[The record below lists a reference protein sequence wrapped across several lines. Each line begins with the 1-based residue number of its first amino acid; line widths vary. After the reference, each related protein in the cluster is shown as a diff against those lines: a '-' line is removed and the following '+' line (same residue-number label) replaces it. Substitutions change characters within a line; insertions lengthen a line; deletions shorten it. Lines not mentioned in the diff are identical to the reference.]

1 MTQVLN
7 IANYTFSPYAV
18 PGFLTAV
25 AMLIL
30 GLLVVQRTA
39 ERKAGV
45 PFALLTLSVSVWLF
59 CFSWMY
65 CARLPEVAI
74 FWARAAYLG
83 IPFIPAAAYH
93 FTVSLLRLGRNE
105 KRLATIFWGVSAV
118 FATAAFSGTA
128 IVTSVHRY
136 FWGYYPMLGWLALAY
151 LVYLSFVLALTMRH
165 YIVEYRRPQRD
176 RHRRRIELFLIAFST
191 GYLGAFDYFPS
202 FGIPLYPF
210 GYLAIAGFI
219 ALAARAVWRYRLVDF
234 SPEFAA
240 SQILETMQGSVL
252 VLDLE
257 GKIRVV
263 NQAACEMLGYE
274 EAELVGT
281 GMGNIIES
289 PLNIGRASDTL
300 MRGGIIRDR
309 AMIWRRKS
317 GERAEVA
324 VSGSMLRDDQGT
336 PAGLVYVALDIS
348 DRKRAEQIEYQAYH
362 DALTGLPNRIFFK
375 NRVSFDLDQA
385 EATHTTLCVLM
396 LDLDGFKL
404 INESFGHSVGDELL
418 QAVSRRLRG
427 CLRDHDAVA
436 RLGGDEFAILLLLR
450 KEDDV
455 SLVTNKIL
463 ETIRR
468 PFHLEGHELFVTT
481 SIGIALHPT
490 DGHDAETLLRNADN
504 AMYAAKERGKNN
516 YQISG
521 PTLTERS
528 RERLFLENSLRRAL
542 ELEQFVL
549 YYQPVIDFRSVQ
561 TVGVEALIRWN
572 HPQSGLLSPH
582 DFIEI
587 AEEVRL
593 IVPIGEW
600 VLRTACTEARRWQL
614 TTSPDLRVAVN
625 LSVYQFQQ
633 RDLVGVVAQ
642 ALDSS
647 GLAANCLQLEIT
659 ESVAM
664 QNAEASVLILRELK
678 DMGVLIAIDDFGT
691 GYSSLSYLK
700 RFPIDTVKL
709 DQSFIRDMRKGSGDA
724 AIVSAV
730 IAMAHALNLKVV
742 AEGVETEAQ
751 LLMLQEMDCD
761 ELQGFLASQ
770 PVPVADIEAFLRENQ
785 LPGLAATEDPRRAL
799 KLVPPPAKPRRGRR

>member
-18 PGFLTAV
+18 PGFITAI
-25 AMLIL
+25 AMLVL
-30 GLLVVQRTA
+30 GLMVVRKTS
-39 ERKAGV
+39 ERQAGV
-45 PFALLTLSVSVWLF
+45 PFALLTISVSVWLF

-65 CARLPEVAI
+65 CAQTPEVAI
-74 FWARAAYLG
+74 WWARAAYLG

-93 FTVSLLRLGRNE
+93 FTASLLRLGTNE
-105 KRLATIFWGVSAV
+105 RRLSSLFWGISAV
-118 FATAAFSGTA
+118 IATAAFSGTA
-128 IVTSVHRY
+128 IVKSVHHY
-136 FWGYYPMLGWLALAY
+136 FWGYYPILGWLALAY
-151 LVYLSFVLALTMRH
+151 LVYLSFVLALTLHH
-165 YIVEYRRPQRD
+165 YVVEYKKPHRD
-176 RHRRRIELFLIAFST
+176 RHRRRIELFLIAFSI
-191 GYLGAFDYFPS
+191 GYLGVVDFVPS

-219 ALAARAVWRYRLVDF
+219 ALSARAVWRYRLVDF

-240 SQILETMQGSVL
+240 AQILETMQGSVL

-263 NQAACEMLGYE
+263 NRAACEMLGYE
-274 EAELVGT
+274 EAELIGT
-281 GMGNIIES
+281 GMGHIIES

-362 DALTGLPNRIFFK
+362 DALTGLPNRMFFK
-375 NRVSFDLDQA
+375 NRVSFDLEQA
-385 EATHTTLCVLM
+385 DATHTTLCVMM

-404 INESFGHSVGDELL
+404 INESLGHTVGDELL
-418 QAVSRRLRG
+418 QAVARRLRG

-436 RLGGDEFAILLLLR
+436 RLGGDEFAILVLLR

-455 SLVTNKIL
+455 TLVAEKIL

-481 SIGIALHPT
+481 SIGVALHPA
-490 DGHDAETLLRNADN
+490 DGHDAETLLKNADN
-504 AMYAAKERGKNN
+504 AMYLAKESGRNN
-516 YQISG
+516 YQLSG
-521 PTLTERS
+521 PTMTERS

-549 YYQPVIDFRSVQ
+549 YYQPVIDFRTAQ

-582 DFIEI
+582 DFIGI

-614 TTSPDLRVAVN
+614 TQNPNLRVGVN
-625 LSVYQFQQ
+625 LSAHQFQQ

-647 GLAANCLQLEIT
+647 GLAADCLQLEIT

-664 QNAEASVLILRELK
+664 QNAEASIQTLRELK
-678 DMGVLIAIDDFGT
+678 NMGVLIAIDDFGT

-709 DQSFIRDMRKGSGDA
+709 DQSFIREMRKGDNDA

-770 PVPVADIEAFLRENQ
+770 PVPAESIEAFLRENT
-785 LPGLAATEDPRRAL
+785 LPGLEPSVDPRPTL
-799 KLVPPPAKPRRGRR
+799 KLVPPPATPQGERR

>member
-1 MTQVLN
+1 
-7 IANYTFSPYAV
+7 
-18 PGFLTAV
+18 
-25 AMLIL
+25 MLIL
-30 GLLVVQRTA
+30 ALAVIRRSA
-39 ERKAGV
+39 ERKAGI
-45 PFALLTLSVSVWLF
+45 PFALLTLSVSTWLF

-65 CARLPEVAI
+65 CANSPEVAVW
-74 FWARAAYLG
+74 WARAAYLG

-93 FTVSLLRLGRNE
+93 FTVTLLRLGRVE
-105 KRLATIFWGVSAV
+105 RRLSAIFWGISAV
-118 FATAAFSGTA
+118 MATAAFSGGA
-128 IVTSVHRY
+128 IVTHVNRY
-136 FWGYYPMLGWLALAY
+136 FWGYYPRLGWLALIYVA
-151 LVYLSFVLALTMRH
+151 YLSFVLALNMRH
-165 YIVEYRRPQRD
+165 YIVEYRKPQRD
-176 RHRRRIELFLIAFST
+176 RHRRRIELFLIAFSI
-191 GYLGAFDYFPS
+191 GYLGAFDFFAS

-219 ALAARAVWRYRLVDF
+219 ALSARAVWRYRLVDF

-263 NQAACEMLGYE
+263 NRAACEMLGYE
-274 EAELVGT
+274 ESELVGT
-281 GMGNIIES
+281 GMGHIIES

-309 AMIWRRKS
+309 AMIWRTKT
-317 GERAEVA
+317 GETAEVA

-336 PAGLVYVALDIS
+336 PAGLVYVAVDIS

-362 DALTGLPNRIFFK
+362 DALTGLPNRMFFK
-375 NRVSFDLDQA
+375 NRVGYDLEQA
-385 EATHTTLCVLM
+385 DATRTTLCVML

-436 RLGGDEFAILLLLR
+436 RLGGDEFAVLLLLK

-455 SLVTNKIL
+455 SLVVEKIL

-481 SIGIALHPT
+481 SIGVALHPE
-490 DGHDAETLLRNADN
+490 DGHDAETLLKNADN
-504 AMYAAKERGKNN
+504 AMYVAKDHGKNT
-516 YQISG
+516 YQLCG
-521 PTLTERS
+521 PEITARS

-542 ELEQFVL
+542 ELEQFTL
-549 YYQPVIDFRSVQ
+549 HYQPVIDFHTAQ

-572 HPQSGLLSPH
+572 HPQNGLLSPH
-582 DFIEI
+582 DFIGI

-600 VLRTACTEARRWQL
+600 VLRTACSEVHRWQQ
-614 TTSPDLRVAVN
+614 TASADLRVAVN
-625 LSVYQFQQ
+625 LSAHQFQQ
-633 RDLVGVVAQ
+633 RDLVSVVQQ
-642 ALDSS
+642 ALDAS
-647 GLAANCLQLEIT
+647 GLKPSCLQLEIT

-664 QNAEASVLILRELK
+664 RNAEASVQVLQQLK
-678 DMGVLIAIDDFGT
+678 DMGVQIAIDDFGT

-709 DQSFIRDMRKGSGDA
+709 DQSFIREMRKGDGDV

-730 IAMAHALNLKVV
+730 IAMAHALGLKVV
-742 AEGVETEAQ
+742 AEGVETEDQ
-751 LLMLQEMDCD
+751 LMMLKEMNCD
-761 ELQGFLASQ
+761 ELQGFFASQ
-770 PVPVADIEAFLRENQ
+770 PLPSREIEKFLAIKR
-785 LPGLAATEDPRRAL
+785 LPELTSLIEEKRRL
-799 KLVPPPAKPRRGRR
+799 KLVRPVKPGS